1 SFAIDVPPP
10 SLNTDIDILYSPS
23 SNVDAADT
31 SSACVN
37 GNKTKIATNIG
48 TKNFITFCILI
59 PPKYYFFFLKAK
71 EYIKIIAIPTS
82 RTMTIMVPA
91 LTPDFSSSAAS
102 SSVAESVFASST
114 SASSDSSLSDAPSSF
129 DSSSSTSNNGAS
141 TSSILA
147 SSKSN
152 RAVYS

>member
-1 SFAIDVPPP
+1 IDVPPP
-10 SLNTDIDILYSPS
+10 SLNTDIGNSYSPS

-31 SSACVN
+31 SSTCVN
-37 GNKTKIATNIG
+37 GNKTIIATNIG
-48 TKNFITFCILI
+48 TKNFIIFCILL

-82 RTMTIMVPA
+82 KTMTIMVPA

-102 SSVAESVFASST
+102 SSVAESVVASSP
-114 SASSDSSLSDAPSSF
+114 SVSSISDASSSF
-129 DSSSSTSNNGAS
+129 DSSSSTSNKGVS
-141 TSSILA
+141 TSFILA

-152 RAVYS
+152 RAVYL